1 MLAELKELWRFRE
14 LLYSM
19 VERELKIRYKNSF
32 LGFFWSLLNPLM
44 TVAVLTFVFR
54 NYVGYET
61 KNLSAYILA
70 AYLPFVFFQ
79 MSVLDSAQSV
89 LSNVQLIKKIYF
101 PREILPLAQIISNFI
116 HLTLALLV
124 FFGYLLFVYWRD
136 PTISPFQA
144 TSFYLPLVLLV
155 NLALAAGVGLLV
167 SALNTFY
174 EDVKYIVT
182 VMLWML
188 LFLCP
193 VMYFS
198 ETVYA
203 KSLEN
208 GQVGIGY
215 YLYHL
220 NPVAMLCTAY
230 RKILVAPQPVEMKD
244 ASGHVATLPA
254 LPMDWA
260 LFGMTALTSVVLLVV
275 GYAVFNRLKWRF
287 VERP

>member
-1 MLAELKELWRFRE
+1 MLGELKELWRFRE

-32 LGFFWSLLNPLM
+32 LGFFWSLLNPLI
-44 TVAVLTFVFR
+44 TVFVLTFVFKS
-54 NYVGYET
+54 YVGMQT

-116 HLTLALLV
+116 HLLLALLV
-124 FFGYLLFVYWRD
+124 FFGYLVVVYLMN
-136 PTISPFQA
+136 PQVSPFQL
-144 TSFYLPLVLLV
+144 TSLYLPLVLLV
-155 NLALAAGVGLLV
+155 NFALAAGLGLLV

-174 EDVKYIVT
+174 EDVKYIVS
-182 VMLWML
+182 VL
-188 LFLCP
+188 LYIMFFLCP
-193 VMYFS
+193 IMYFS
-198 ETVYA
+198 ENVQANALGEGGRGLHY
-203 KSLEN
+203 
-208 GQVGIGY
+208 V
-215 YLYHL
+215 LYHL

-230 RKILVAPQPVEMKD
+230 RKILVAPQPVEMRNPD
-244 ASGHVATLPA
+244 GTITSIPA

-260 LFGMTALTSVVLLVV
+260 MFGIAALTSAVCLAV
-275 GYAVFNRLKWRF
+275 GYTVFNRLKWRF